1 MKMSQMPKRKLQL
14 IAKICPTLAFLCLII
29 DMLTATAIYL
39 LDPATFYQ
47 AETNIPFRNFLVY
60 QTPQALL
67 TFLIYFAGNLCVL
80 TMSTLYL
87 HCMARKTTQPLLIL
101 EKAAFSMAI
110 LVLIYASTLNLY
122 GAISNIRCI
131 LIILGGG

>member
-1 MKMSQMPKRKLQL
+1 
-14 IAKICPTLAFLCLII
+14 
-29 DMLTATAIYL
+29 MLTATAIYL

-67 TFLIYFAGNLCVL
+67 TFLIYFFTGNLCVL
-80 TMSTLYL
+80 TTSTLYL
-87 HCMARKTTQPLLIL
+87 HHIASKTTQPLLIL

-122 GAISNIRCI
+122 GAISNIQCI
-131 LIILGGG
+131 LTILKGD